1 MGFSFLLLKCG
12 LHVVSFF
19 KEHSIERGMVER
31 ESHVIVEKPNK
42 HHFSQVLKVNVNRKP
57 RWYYVTL
64 IGDKNDYLPLWFS
77 SPQKTYPLLKYEKNQ
92 TNSNRGTTHKILG
105 QYSSKVSRSSK
116 PREVSHSQEYYQGE
130 LGSTCYTTK
139 PIYWHGVVMNE
150 SGEWKHLFAGYQAR
164 TMGGLCSNPS
174 RIPPGKGF

>member
-57 RWYYVTL
+57 R
-64 IGDKNDYLPLWFS
+64 
-77 SPQKTYPLLKYEKNQ
+77 
-92 TNSNRGTTHKILG
+92 
-105 QYSSKVSRSSK
+105 
-116 PREVSHSQEYYQGE
+116 
-130 LGSTCYTTK
+130 
-139 PIYWHGVVMNE
+139 
-150 SGEWKHLFAGYQAR
+150 
-164 TMGGLCSNPS
+164 
-174 RIPPGKGF
+174 